1 MSYELR
7 YGLYHFKNT
16 LFRFCLMILYS
27 IIVVN
32 ADIHSEYKVYN
43 LGEDAATTHSFSL
56 TMFAVNILILG
67 FLVAILEFA
76 QFKNRRNL
84 DTWYSLPL
92 DRWKIGVIH
101 FINGAIQLFAAHTI
115 SFIWGYIVVAK
126 YIPMLSLDTGA
137 FFKMYLVVFAIGL
150 LFYGMVTFPFMVAN
164 NTFDG
169 VVFAAMYI
177 ILPYV
182 FNSFLFDGL
191 LRYTGFSKVTD
202 SSYSGGLI
210 SVVSGLCDRYSLL
223 FSFKLKKY
231 SEDIV
236 LLKTDDIVW
245 IVFWIF
251 AGIALTVLG
260 ILFFNQKQAEKI
272 GGISDSILGYKLLIP
287 LIMFMLVLSTGG
299 EPIIGILYGIVTL
312 ILYVVF
318 RRGIKLRIPDIVVI
332 VLVTI
337 LANIPVDY
345 VWELSRIIGRK
356 P

>member
-1 MSYELR
+1 MSTELR

-27 IIVVN
+27 VIVVN
-32 ADIHSEYKVYN
+32 ADIHSEYKTYN
-43 LGEDAATTHSFSL
+43 LPDSAPVSHSFSL

-67 FLVAILEFA
+67 FLVAVLEFA

-92 DRWKIGVIH
+92 DRWKIGIIH
-101 FINGAIQLFAAHTI
+101 FINGAVQLFAAHTI

-126 YIPMLSLDTGA
+126 YIPMLDLDRSA
-137 FFKMYLVVFAIGL
+137 LISMYLVVFATGL

-169 VVFAAMYI
+169 VVFAVMYI
-177 ILPYV
+177 IFPYV
-182 FNSFLFDGL
+182 FNGFLFDGL
-191 LRYTGFSKVTD
+191 LNHTRLRHVA
-202 SSYSGGLI
+202 SSAYSSGLI
-210 SVVSGLCDRYSLL
+210 TVVSGLCDRYSLL

-231 SEDIV
+231 SEEIV
-236 LLKTDDIVW
+236 LLRPDDIAW
-245 IVFWIF
+245 IVIWIF
-251 AGIALTVLG
+251 AGIAMTVLG
-260 ILFFNQKQAEKI
+260 ILFFNRKKAEKI

-287 LIMFMLVLSTGG
+287 LIMLMIVLSTGG
-299 EPIIGILYGIVTL
+299 EPGIGILYGIITMV
-312 ILYVVF
+312 LYVVF
-318 RRGIKLRIPDIVVI
+318 RRGIKLRIPDIVII

-345 VWELSRIIGRK
+345 VWEISKILGGRV
-356 P
+356 